1 MTFAPF
7 FLLLILSLDVVWLS
21 VGSLGNAEKPGA
33 SRLNPMA
40 MDAMGCHIRLRIG
53 SAENFVCLEAAGV
66 DIAGALRVGEAL
78 RWTQRSDA
86 DSHPP
91 KVSARDQA
99 GPALDDS

>member
-7 FLLLILSLDVVWLS
+7 FLLLILSLDVVWLR

-40 MDAMGCHIRLRIG
+40 LDAMGCHIRLRIG

-66 DIAGALRVGEAL
+66 DIAGALRFGEAL
-78 RWTQRSDA
+78 RWTQFSA
-86 DSHPP
+86 LQEALQP
-91 KVSARDQA
+91 KFCPGV
-99 GPALDDS
+99 